1 MKIISDDV
9 FFTYGMDHLTHYF
22 RPATGD
28 EITVFDSG
36 HQHVYFFNATQ
47 MRKNKINDPFS
58 ALVYCRNLNVPRD
71 ASVAITLQHLKKSNG
86 IAGTVT
92 PLTER
97 EERILRSLCQET
109 SVTSLL
115 KCYGISSKTF
125 STHKR
130 NGLRKLGIKN
140 TVMLYSLLEAWKG
153 KWGIIFPEYG
163 RQSLQR
169 RQRRRMSV
177 LPGV

>member
-1 MKIISDDV
+1 M
-9 FFTYGMDHLTHYF
+9 H
-22 RPATGD
+22 ATDD

-36 HQHVYFFNATQ
+36 HQYVYFINATQ

-58 ALVYCRNLNVPRD
+58 ALVYCRNLNVPRN
-71 ASVAITLQHLKKSNG
+71 APVAITLQHLNKSNG

-97 EERILRSLCQET
+97 EERILRSLCQE
-109 SVTSLL
+109 SSSGSLL
-115 KCYGISSKTF
+115 KCYSISRKTF

-153 KWGIIFPEYG
+153 KWDIIFPEYK

-169 RQRRRMSV
+169 RQRRQMSE
-177 LPGV
+177 LPGA

>member
-1 MKIISDDV
+1 MQIISDDV
-9 FFTYGMDHLTHYF
+9 FFTYGMDRIINYF
-22 RPATGD
+22 MDAIDD

-71 ASVAITLQHLKKSNG
+71 APVAITLQHLKKSNG
-86 IAGTVT
+86 SAGTVT

-97 EERILRSLCQET
+97 EEHILRSLCQE
-109 SVTSLL
+109 SCVESLL
-115 KCYGISSKTF
+115 KCSGISRKTF

-140 TVMLYSLLEAWKG
+140 TVMLYSLLEAWSG
-153 KWGIIFPEYG
+153 KWDVIFPDYR
-163 RQSLQR
+163 RQRIQR
-169 RQRRRMSV
+169 RQRGRMSI
-177 LPGV
+177 LPGG